1 MSDVKVFRTTNC
13 PACGTG
19 FKYPY
24 HAGQNLYRM
33 SCRKAACGTR
43 FEVDI
48 TPFLTE
54 KVIILRGK
62 EQTATVLELPD
73 GLELTG
79 TVEK

>member
-1 MSDVKVFRTTNC
+1 
-13 PACGTG
+13 
-19 FKYPY
+19 
-24 HAGQNLYRM
+24 M

-79 TVEK
+79 TTEK